1 MLGDLEVPRMGFG
14 AMQLGGRNAFGPPVD
29 RATSQQALRTALELG
44 VRHVDTSDYYGPYLV
59 NELIKETLAPYPD
72 DLVLVTKI
80 GGRRDAAGQ
89 WLPALD
95 PRDIRSGVRDNLEHL
110 GLDRLDVVNL
120 RSMATG
126 EPIGDKFEV
135 LAELREQGLIRH
147 LGVSN
152 VDATQLAEAQAVA
165 PVVCVQNMYS
175 LGNRADDAL
184 VDSCAEQGIAYVPFF
199 PLGGGFSPF
208 FTDGLEAVAKR
219 HQVSTHQVGLA
230 WLLRRSPNMLVIPGS
245 GDPAHVED
253 NVAAAGLTLTE
264 ADLAELSSSGS

>member
-1 MLGDLEVPRMGFG
+1 MGFG

-80 GGRRDAAGQ
+80 GGRRATAGQ

-95 PRDIRSGVRDNLEHL
+95 PRDICAFGVRGRPRAHSASTAWTWSTCGSWTPDET
-110 GLDRLDVVNL
+110 DR
-120 RSMATG
+120 
-126 EPIGDKFEV
+126 GDKFES
-135 LAELREQGLIRH
+135 AGRAARAGTDPAPR
-147 LGVSN
+147 GSAMW
-152 VDATQLAEAQAVA
+152 DATQLDRGPGGRAGGVRPEHATA
-165 PVVCVQNMYS
+165 
-175 LGNRADDAL
+175 LGNRARRRAGGQL
-184 VDSCAEQGIAYVPFF
+184 RRAQGIAYVAVLPAGRRV
-199 PLGGGFSPF
+199 LPF